1 MKNSQKLA
9 TEGTEDKE
17 KQNKN
22 TTQHVLDTNTR
33 KQTQIT

>member
-1 MKNSQKLA
+1 MNNSQKLA
-9 TEGTEDKE
+9 TEDKE